1 MPYQNVQV
9 LERAQA
15 KIEAVRGTAE
25 ATASRWFYPPL
36 GGITWTYAQD
46 LEEIVEATRTYASAV
61 DRQLGYRTV
70 RINFDLILT
79 YEEAVWWLNCA
90 LDGGNLS
97 GTTTGSTPPGYTYT
111 LAQNVTTDDLS
122 TFTLKAGDPG
132 NPLKFSRCVVNQA
145 TFRFNPQPGGET
157 TWRMTAEVWAIFQ
170 GPTTF
175 DSPTD
180 TVRNR
185 VLARGTK
192 VFIDPTTLGT
202 TQLTNAVRSGEFT
215 INNNIEEKFFSENI
229 TDPHTD
235 FARGSQVVTGSL
247 VMEYLNDTEFNNMR
261 NGTVRKIRISKDGDQ
276 IGTTPTT
283 AFKWQADFPNAKW
296 LAPSFGYAGQNKI
309 ITMPFVGQ
317 WTSTA
322 TQPLIVTVVTA
333 TASVTA

>member
-25 ATASRWFYPPL
+25 TLMTRWMYPPP
-36 GGITWTYAQD
+36 GGITWTYAQE
-46 LEEIVEATRTYASAV
+46 LEEITETTRTYATAV

-79 YEEAVWWLNCA
+79 YEEAVWWLNCV
-90 LDGGNLS
+90 LDGGNLT
-97 GTTTGSTPPGYTYT
+97 GTTTGSTPPGYTYS

-132 NPLKFSRCVVNQA
+132 NPLKFSRCAVNQA
-145 TFRFNPQPGGET
+145 TFRWNPQPGGET
-157 TWRMTAEVWAIFQ
+157 VWHMTAEVWAIFI
-170 GPTTF
+170 GPTSF

-180 TVRNR
+180 ITRER

-192 VFIDPTTLGT
+192 VYIDTTTLGT
-202 TQLTNAVRSGEFT
+202 TQLLLASRSGEFT
-215 INNNIEEKFFSENI
+215 INNNLEEKFFSENI
-229 TDPHTD
+229 VDPHTD
-235 FARGSQVVTGSL
+235 FARGPQIVTGSL
-247 VMEYLNDTEFNNMR
+247 VMEYLNDTEFALMR
-261 NGTVRKIRISKDGDQ
+261 AGTVRKIRIVQTGRN
-276 IGTTPTT
+276 IGSTPTT
-283 AFKWQADFPNAKW
+283 DYKFQADFPNAKW

-317 WTSTA
+317 WAPAA
-322 TQPLIVTVVTA
+322 TQPLLVSIVNTSATITA
-333 TASVTA
+333 